1 MSQRSTRFTRRDPAR
16 RRARVVAAV
25 LGLLSA
31 LLAVAVPLL
40 PVNHD
45 TTTLRWP
52 TAEGTRSVSAPLV
65 SHAPLWLNATVP
77 CASARSLDARING
90 AGELLA
96 TNAPSGTYGGT
107 TGLTLQVDNGQ
118 VNFFARGHQV
128 GSTALPAGDCAITI
142 SSDAGQTR
150 AEVGGV
156 PIGSVGGDQRPQL
169 TGIYSQLDDQRD
181 DVRGLDFQAGVDT
194 RFSTTP
200 TLLKTTAMVL
210 AVLSFLGAV
219 LALRKLEVRN
229 PVRRLPVGWWRL
241 GVRDFVVFAALAVW
255 WLIGA
260 MTADDGYIL
269 TMLRAAPDAGYVTN
283 YFRWFGNPE
292 SPFGWFYEIYAVWVQ
307 ISAATPW
314 VRLPALFLGV
324 VSWLLLSRGVL
335 PRLGQQV
342 RRSESAGWAAAAV
355 FLAFWLPYNNG
366 LRPEPVV
373 VVFFLLSVCAV
384 ERAVATE
391 RLTPAALG
399 LLAAALGLGANPHGM
414 VAALPFLAA
423 SKPLLR
429 LLSRRIREIGALP
442 VLAPIA
448 AAGLVILVGVF
459 FDQTLQSVL
468 DSIELKT
475 EFGPNDSWYEELGRY
490 EKLFDKWP
498 DGSLTR
504 RFPVLLLLLCI
515 AASGVVFLR
524 RGKIRGAAL
533 GPSRRML
540 GIAVLSFAVLA
551 ATPTKHTHHFGV
563 FAAIGAVLAA
573 LTALATSAAVLRSR
587 RNRAG
592 FFAGLMVV
600 CSLSVTG
607 TNSWWYVSGWGV
619 PWFDKAPSL
628 DGRSAST
635 AFLAIGFLGLVVAF
649 IEHVRHDEPPVLTP
663 TARKRVL
670 SLGAAPLTITCAL
683 CLIVEV
689 GLFTVGI
696 EKQRDSYSLGLD
708 NIKQIAGRSCGLSDY
723 IDVEAD
729 PRKGVL
735 APSATQPRVSSD
747 PAQPPDYLRDEQQ
760 GFHRFGYPDSA
771 EFAPPFGYGGDDA
784 PVWGSFDADAA
795 STGEIR
801 TPWYDVPPQA
811 ADGTTPVVMAF
822 AGSSTGA
829 NAVRVEWGRDLPGG
843 FQISG
848 HRDLKLDSGSWQHAR
863 FDVRGAEKVRVVA
876 ADQRT
881 DEGGWLAFSA
891 PRAPVLTTMT
901 NLIGSQ
907 PTFVEWPAAL
917 VHPCLQPAKIQN
929 GVFEMPRFRIAG
941 GGIMRDMG
949 QTWSAPAGGGPFGWL
964 NVGASVRKMPA
975 YLHGSPNRDWGAIYV
990 VDPYNPDAVGAEAAV
1005 QVRRETH
1012 WGDWSPGPLTDAVK
1026 LPGRV
1031 PTSDG
1036 RTDLRTVEP
1045 AIVGNES

>member
-16 RRARVVAAV
+16 RGARILAAV

-45 TTTLRWP
+45 VTTLKWP
-52 TAEGTRSVSAPLV
+52 TAEGTRAVSAPLLT
-65 SHAPLWLNATVP
+65 HEPLWLNATVP
-77 CASARSLDARING
+77 CAAARNLDDRVNG

-96 TNAPSGTYGGT
+96 TNAPSGTYGGL
-107 TGLTLQVDNGQ
+107 TGMHLQIDNGQ
-118 VNFFARGHQV
+118 VSFFSRGHQI
-128 GSTALPAGDCAITI
+128 GAAALPAGDCAITVN
-142 SSDAGQTR
+142 SDAGETR
-150 AEVGGV
+150 ADVAGV
-156 PIGSVGGDQRPQL
+156 PLGSAGGDQRPQL
-169 TGIYSQLDDQRD
+169 TGIYSQLDHQRD

-194 RFSTTP
+194 RFATTP
-200 TLLKTTAMVL
+200 TALKTTAMVL
-210 AVLSFLGAV
+210 AVLCFIGSL
-219 LALRKLEVRN
+219 LALRKLEIRA
-229 PVRRLPVGWWRL
+229 PVRWLPVGWWRL
-241 GVRDFVVFAALAVW
+241 GARDVVVFAALAVW

-292 SPFGWFYEIYAVWVQ
+292 SPFGWFYEIYALWVH

-373 VVFFLLSVCAV
+373 VLFFLLSVCAV

-423 SKPLLR
+423 AKPLLR
-429 LLSRRIREIGALP
+429 LLWRRIREVGALP

-468 DSIELKT
+468 DSVELKT

-504 RFPVLLLLLCI
+504 RFPVLLLMLCI
-515 AASGVVFLR
+515 VASGVVFLR
-524 RGKIRGAAL
+524 RGKIRGAAV

-540 GIAVLSFAVLA
+540 GIAVLCFLVLA

-600 CSLSVTG
+600 CAYSVTG

-628 DGRSAST
+628 DGRHAST
-635 AFLAIGFLGLVVAF
+635 AFLVVGFLALVVAF
-649 IEHVRHDEPPVLTP
+649 VEHVRHGEPPVVTP

-683 CLIVEV
+683 CLVGEV
-689 GLFTVGI
+689 GLFAVGI
-696 EKQRDSYSLGLD
+696 EKQRGSYSLGPD
-708 NIKQIAGRSCGLSDY
+708 NVKQITGSSCGLSDY
-723 IDVEAD
+723 INVEAD
-729 PRKGVL
+729 PRRGVL
-735 APSATQPRVSSD
+735 TPSGNQPRASSD
-747 PAQPPDYLRDEQQ
+747 PAQPPDYLRAEQQ
-760 GFHRFGYPDSA
+760 GFHRFGHPGSA
-771 EFAPPFGYGGDDA
+771 QYTPPFGYGGDDA
-784 PVWGSFDADAA
+784 PVWGTFDADATG
-795 STGEIR
+795 TGEIR
-801 TPWYDVPPQA
+801 TPWYDLPPQA
-811 ADGTTPVVMAF
+811 TEGTTPVVMQF
-822 AGSSTGA
+822 AGSSTGG
-829 NAVRVEWGRDLPGG
+829 NSLRVEWGRELPGG
-843 FQISG
+843 FEISG
-848 HRDLKLDSGSWQHAR
+848 HRDFPLNSGAWQDVR
-863 FDVRGAEKVRVVA
+863 FDAPGAQKVRIVA
-876 ADQRT
+876 ADQRD

-891 PRAPVLTTMT
+891 PRVPVLTTMT

-917 VHPCLQPAKIQN
+917 VHPCLQPAKIRN

-949 QTWSAPAGGGPFGWL
+949 QSWSAPGGGGPFGWL
-964 NVGASVRKMPA
+964 NVGASVRQLPA
-975 YLHGSPNRDWGAIYV
+975 YLQGSPNRDWGTIYV
-990 VDPYNPDAVGAEAAV
+990 VDPYNPDTVGAEAAM
-1005 QVRRETH
+1005 QVRSETH

-1036 RTDLRTVEP
+1036 RTDLRPVEP
-1045 AIVGNES
+1045 AIIGDES

>member
-1 MSQRSTRFTRRDPAR
+1 MSQRSTRITRRDPVR
-16 RRARVVAAV
+16 RRAGAVAAV

-31 LLAVAVPLL
+31 VLAVAVPLL

-45 TTTLRWP
+45 VTTLTWP
-52 TAEGTRSVSAPLV
+52 TAQGTRSVSAPLV

-77 CASARSLDARING
+77 CASARSLDTRTNG
-90 AGELLA
+90 PAELLA
-96 TNAPSGTYGGT
+96 TNAPSGTYGSL
-107 TGLTLQVDNGQ
+107 TGMNLQVERGQ
-118 VNFFARGHQV
+118 VTLFARGHQL
-128 GSTALPAGDCAITI
+128 GEATLPAGDCAITI
-142 SSDAGQTR
+142 KSDAAETR
-150 AEVGGV
+150 ADIAGV
-156 PIGSVGGDQRPQL
+156 PLGAVGGDQRPQV
-169 TGIYSQLDDQRD
+169 TGIYSQLDEGLDE
-181 DVRGLDFQAGVDT
+181 VRGLEVQARVDT
-194 RFSTTP
+194 RFATTP
-200 TLLKTTAMVL
+200 TALKTAAMVL
-210 AVLSFLGAV
+210 AVLCFLGSMV
-219 LALRKLEVRN
+219 ALRKLEVRA
-229 PVRRLPVGWWRL
+229 PVRWLPSGWWRL
-241 GVRDFVVFAALAVW
+241 GVRDLVVFTALALW

-292 SPFGWFYEIYAVWVQ
+292 SPFGWFYEFYAVWVQ
-307 ISAATPW
+307 VSAATPW

-324 VSWLLLSRGVL
+324 ISWLLLSRGVL

-342 RRSESAGWAAAAV
+342 RRSSAAGWAAAAV

-373 VVFFLLSVCAV
+373 VVFFLLAVCAV

-414 VAALPFLAA
+414 VAVLPFLVGA
-423 SKPLLR
+423 KPLLR
-429 LLSRRIREIGALP
+429 LLSQRIRANGALP
-442 VLAPIA
+442 VLAPIG

-459 FDQTLQSVL
+459 FDQTWQSVM
-468 DSIELKT
+468 DSIDLKT
-475 EFGPNDSWYEELGRY
+475 EMGPNDSWYEELGRY

-540 GIAVLSFAVLA
+540 GLAVLSFVVLA

-600 CSLSVTG
+600 CALSVTG

-628 DGRSAST
+628 DGRHASS
-635 AFLAIGFLGLVVAF
+635 AFLALGFLALVVAF
-649 IEHVRHDEPPVLTP
+649 VEHVRHDEPPVITP

-670 SLGAAPLTITCAL
+670 RLGAAPLTITCAL
-683 CLIVEV
+683 CLVAEV

-696 EKQRDSYSLGLD
+696 EKQRGSYSLGPD
-708 NIKQIAGRSCGLSDY
+708 NVKQIAGRSCGLSDY
-723 IDVEAD
+723 INVEPD
-729 PRKGVL
+729 PRRGVL
-735 APSATQPRVSSD
+735 APSPNQPRVPSNS
-747 PAQPPDYLRDEQQ
+747 AQPPDYLQDELE
-760 GFHRFGYPDSA
+760 GFHRFGFPPDPQ
-771 EFAPPFGYGGDDA
+771 FTPPFGYGGDDA
-784 PVWGSFDADAA
+784 PVWGTFDTDA
-795 STGEIR
+795 SGTGEVR
-801 TPWYDVPPQA
+801 TPWYDLPPQVTE
-811 ADGTTPVVMAF
+811 GTAPVVVQF
-822 AGSSTGA
+822 AGSST
-829 NAVRVEWGRDLPGG
+829 NTNSMRVEWGRDVPGG
-843 FQISG
+843 FEVTG
-848 HRDLKLDSGSWQHAR
+848 HRDLSLNSGTWQDQR
-863 FDVRGAEKVRVVA
+863 FEPRGATKVRIVA
-876 ADQRT
+876 ADHRA
-881 DEGGWLAFSA
+881 DPEGWLAFSA
-891 PRAPVLTTMT
+891 PRVPVLTTMT
-901 NLIGSQ
+901 DLIGSQ

-917 VHPCLQPAKIQN
+917 VHPCLEPAKIRD
-929 GVFEMPRFRIAG
+929 GVFEMPRFRVAG

-949 QTWSAPAGGGPFGWL
+949 QSWSAPAGGGPFGWL
-964 NVGASVRKMPA
+964 NVGASVRKLPA
-975 YLHGSPNRDWGAIYV
+975 HLQGSPNRDWGAIYV
-990 VDPYNPDAVGAEAAV
+990 VDPYDSDTADAGAAMRV
-1005 QVRRETH
+1005 HRETH
-1012 WGDWSPGPLTDAVK
+1012 WGDWSPGPLTEAVK

-1031 PTSDG
+1031 PTSEG
-1036 RTDLRTVEP
+1036 RTDLRPVEP
-1045 AIVGNES
+1045 AVTGDES